1 MAEQRIAVEVDHT
14 RYATFANPGD
24 REQRSIELTTIE
36 PNQKRA
42 VVRLFLF
49 RGESRRLL
57 TSFDLQELPRG
68 GEKPLITLA
77 AQRGRGSRM
86 RFRIY
91 VNNRLTGDQTVRVP
105 RDKKP
110 LLVAALAAA
119 ALALL
124 LWGGLGLARSVFA
137 PSVAEAP
144 ERDAPAEE
152 PEEEEAAEPA
162 GPSPAAEAPERDA
175 PADEPEIALEVE
187 DERETQIAAE
197 EDETP
202 EEPEAPEPPVSPAI
216 EPQERTVYFTADSAR
231 ITSETRAALRALAEE
246 LNEFL
251 RDGAEM
257 EVLRLHGHTAIAG
270 PERGRLRLSE
280 QRAENV
286 HDVLVSLELPVAE
299 HELEELD
306 IRGYGS
312 GSPVTH
318 DPEKQHRNRR
328 VEITVE

>member
-137 PSVAEAP
+137 PSVAE
-144 ERDAPAEE
+144 E
-152 PEEEEAAEPA
+152 
-162 GPSPAAEAPERDA
+162 PERDA

-231 ITSETRAALRALAEE
+231 ITSETRASLRELAEE

>member
-1 MAEQRIAVEVDHT
+1 
-14 RYATFANPGD
+14 
-24 REQRSIELTTIE
+24 
-36 PNQKRA
+36 
-42 VVRLFLF
+42 
-49 RGESRRLL
+49 
-57 TSFDLQELPRG
+57 
-68 GEKPLITLA
+68 
-77 AQRGRGSRM
+77 M

-105 RDKKP
+105 RDKRP

-137 PSVAEAP
+137 PSVAE
-144 ERDAPAEE
+144 E
-152 PEEEEAAEPA
+152 
-162 GPSPAAEAPERDA
+162 PERDA

-231 ITSETRAALRALAEE
+231 ITSETRASLRELAEE

>member
-1 MAEQRIAVEVDHT
+1 
-14 RYATFANPGD
+14 
-24 REQRSIELTTIE
+24 
-36 PNQKRA
+36 
-42 VVRLFLF
+42 
-49 RGESRRLL
+49 
-57 TSFDLQELPRG
+57 
-68 GEKPLITLA
+68 
-77 AQRGRGSRM
+77 M